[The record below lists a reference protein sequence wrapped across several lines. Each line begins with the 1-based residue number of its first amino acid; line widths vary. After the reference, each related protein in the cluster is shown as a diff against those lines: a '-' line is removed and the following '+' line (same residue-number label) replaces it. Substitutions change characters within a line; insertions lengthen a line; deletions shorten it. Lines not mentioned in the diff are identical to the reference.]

1 MNYLITQYK
10 ESLQENDLSPQTIQG
25 YLNDL
30 NKFIKWYQETGGGAP
45 RYKNVGPLD
54 LAEFKRHV
62 LNKNQKPATINRAI
76 IALSSFFTW
85 AIFKSYVNSNPASNI
100 KLLPETQATPKSLNR
115 KEQLAL
121 MRAVQGKG
129 KVRDIAIITLLL
141 HTGLR
146 VSELCSL
153 TVNDIVLK
161 ERTGHLV
168 VRSGKGDKRRE
179 VPLNA
184 TARSALKEWMDT
196 R

>member
-1 MNYLITQYK
+1 MVPGNR
-10 ESLQENDLSPQTIQG
+10 
-25 YLNDL
+25 
-30 NKFIKWYQETGGGAP
+30 GGAP

-100 KLLPETQATPKSLNR
+100 KLLPETQAAPKSLNR